1 MIILCSLT
9 EDRKLIANGDAFSHL
24 HLVKK
29 FDWYGSSVNI
39 EAIGCCRRDDIAQ
52 KRVRKKVSDIVSEN
66 LTKFLRNINDHL
78 LVALKHSLQEF

>member
-9 EDRKLIANGDAFSHL
+9 EDRKLIANSDAFSHL

-29 FDWYGSSVNI
+29 FDWYGFGMNI

-52 KRVRKKVSDIVSEN
+52 KRVGKKGSDICIRK
-66 LTKFLRNINDHL
+66 LD
-78 LVALKHSLQEF
+78 